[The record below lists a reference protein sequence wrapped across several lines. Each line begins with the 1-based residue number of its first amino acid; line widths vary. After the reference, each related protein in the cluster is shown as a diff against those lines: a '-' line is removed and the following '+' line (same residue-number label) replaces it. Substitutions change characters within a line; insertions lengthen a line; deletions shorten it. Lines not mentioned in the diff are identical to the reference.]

1 MFKDPRVILYCV
13 MAFFLVLI
21 LLQIRK
27 ESKRLGVKP
36 WQI

>member
-1 MFKDPRVILYCV
+1 MNPYKITWCV

-27 ESKRLGVKP
+27 DAKRLGVKP